1 MARFINTVYWLRV
14 TLGFCAVVHLLIAL
28 IQTPEYNIT
37 LEDYVRDLSRSGL
50 YILLLVG
57 PVFVFLRWRR
67 RETLGAFLT
76 GGTLAGMASGL
87 VFYLDQFPA
96 GPPDYESGWVEPPFT
111 VPWPAFMM
119 MGAVFGFL
127 ATVLFW
133 ITVYWPRVPR
143 G

>member
-1 MARFINTVYWLRV
+1 MAS
-14 TLGFCAVVHLLIAL
+14 
-28 IQTPEYNIT
+28 P
-37 LEDYVRDLSRSGL
+37 RD
-50 YILLLVG
+50 
-57 PVFVFLRWRR
+57 
-67 RETLGAFLT
+67 LGAFLT
-76 GGTLAGMASGL
+76 GGALAGMASGL

-111 VPWPAFMM
+111 VPLPAFMM
-119 MGAVFGFL
+119 MGAVFGIL